1 MKKLTLT
8 SALLVAVASFTVACT
23 SQEATTPPEATIIPE
38 VAQPQGPAT
47 TPLSETQTQPQDR
60 SAIEVTDPS
69 LPEQDPVQFIPEP
82 SKSSNPSQSKIP

>member
-8 SALLVAVASFTVACT
+8 SALLVAVASLTAACT
-23 SQEATTPPEATIIPE
+23 SQEATIPSEVTTLPE

-47 TPLSETQTQPQDR
+47 APLPEIQSLPQDR
-60 SAIEVTDPS
+60 SAIEATDPS

-82 SKSSNPSQSKIP
+82 SKSSNPSQSKLP